1 MDAVELVRVQQ
12 RVGDVRGRELERELV
27 RGRRLADAGRAA
39 EDGDLDAQSA
49 SKYRIAAWP
58 SARVPA

>member
-1 MDAVELVRVQQ
+1 MNAVELVRVEHHV
-12 RVGDVRGRELERELV
+12 RDVCFGKLQRELV

-49 SKYRIAAWP
+49 SKYRIAACP
-58 SARVPA
+58 RARVPA

>member
-1 MDAVELVRVQQ
+1 VDAIELVRVEQ
-12 RVGDVRGRELERELV
+12 DVRDVRVRKLECELV